1 MAQEQRGAGATLTVS
16 AKIGGASMVLGLV
29 SVAHA
34 MSHAYGA
41 LLPLILPSL
50 QQELGL
56 TEITGYSEGAVMQTA
71 LADVAGKASI
81 AMLFGL
87 YFTIGATIGAPWALL
102 LGILVD
108 AYGFPAAFAA
118 MGLSQIVAGLC
129 ILPVRLRTA
138 RTA

>member
-1 MAQEQRGAGATLTVS
+1 
-16 AKIGGASMVLGLV
+16 MVLGLM

-41 LLPLILPSL
+41 LLPLILQSL

-56 TEITGYSEGAVMQTA
+56 TGITGYSEGAVMQTA

-81 AMLFGL
+81 EMLFGL
-87 YFTIGATIGAPWALL
+87 YFTIGAAIGAPWALL
-102 LGILVD
+102 LGTLVD

-118 MGLSQIVAGLC
+118 MGLFQIVAGLC
-129 ILPVRLRTA
+129 VLPVRLRTA